1 MTTID
6 TFWFASNKTCAVDA
20 DCEWTE
26 YCSVAVHGGLCVCPW
41 SADLRGAG
49 CREKGP
55 NFWYSVVWRTLVLL
69 VYSWLLVY
77 AVRCYLKINSHFN
90 RSRRQTFPV
99 ICVIVCASIYIF
111 VNLWAEFSREVIG
124 SYRPASTLVYWSFQL
139 LGVYV
144 GQLSALQVI
153 LSWLDTAA
161 CSTTFASSVH
171 QLIHVR
177 RGILSVTIASTVVI
191 VACVIM
197 LFTALRDVGR
207 IVCYI
212 YMLLNSIVLVVLL
225 ELGHRQLST
234 LIARSVAINS
244 GVLSELSATARQVIK
259 EVHGPSLTAGSERI
273 TDSTSIEMRRLTL
286 IVDTARRA
294 RTSLLMFCLSVALYM
309 VFDLVVR
316 NIWIFWPLTTAS
328 YITIVPML
336 AAICQSQERASHP
349 AMSIAATAVGLQAT
363 LAEDPEAA
371 APRLSAEGSASLKTR
386 DAGAAAVL
394 GDDQAVTIEQK
405 LKLGVASSTKALPV
419 EPKRWTDPRRTE
431 GSAASHASQV

>member
-1 MTTID
+1 MTAID
-6 TFWFASNKTCAVDA
+6 TFWFASNKTCAVDG

-99 ICVIVCASIYIF
+99 ICVIACAAIYIF

-161 CSTTFASSVH
+161 CSTT
-171 QLIHVR
+171 LP
-177 RGILSVTIASTVVI
+177 
-191 VACVIM
+191 
-197 LFTALRDVGR
+197 
-207 IVCYI
+207 
-212 YMLLNSIVLVVLL
+212 
-225 ELGHRQLST
+225 
-234 LIARSVAINS
+234 ARY
-244 GVLSELSATARQVIK
+244 
-259 EVHGPSLTAGSERI
+259 
-273 TDSTSIEMRRLTL
+273 TS
-286 IVDTARRA
+286 
-294 RTSLLMFCLSVALYM
+294 
-309 VFDLVVR
+309 
-316 NIWIFWPLTTAS
+316 
-328 YITIVPML
+328 
-336 AAICQSQERASHP
+336 
-349 AMSIAATAVGLQAT
+349 
-363 LAEDPEAA
+363 
-371 APRLSAEGSASLKTR
+371 
-386 DAGAAAVL
+386 
-394 GDDQAVTIEQK
+394 
-405 LKLGVASSTKALPV
+405 
-419 EPKRWTDPRRTE
+419 
-431 GSAASHASQV
+431 